1 MRDQTIIVSKPEIS
15 TSGFDS
21 LGVPTHRA
29 ATIVFAS
36 TAEYENRS
44 SRGHQGYSYGLYGT
58 PTTRALEHRITLLE
72 NGVRTF
78 LTPSGQAS
86 NALALLSLLEA
97 GDRILICDNVYP
109 AVRDFAERDLKRFGI
124 RVDYYDP
131 LRLDELEGKLDP
143 TVKIVWC
150 ESPGSTTMEVAD
162 LPELA
167 RLAHAVGAIV
177 GCDNTWATPLYF
189 KPLDHGADIVTEAL
203 TKYFGGHSDVF
214 MGSLTVKNEALIQP
228 VRATLGRHG
237 IGVSPDD
244 ASMVLRGMETMSV
257 RICHSARVALDMAR
271 WLEGQP
277 CVEAVLF
284 PPLPSSPGHATWARD
299 FSGASGVF
307 SVVFKKGLAPHVG
320 RALDTLGTFVIG
332 ASWGGT
338 RSLVAPMKLGRDRSV
353 TAWPHDDLVLRFSV
367 GLEAEE
373 ELWADIERLAL
384 RLNGIAVAQP
394 AQGHTP

>member
-1 MRDQTIIVSKPEIS
+1 MQDQTVIVRKPEVS

-21 LGVPTHRA
+21 LGVPTYRA
-29 ATIVFAS
+29 STIVFAS

-44 SRGHQGYSYGLYGT
+44 DRGHQGYSYGLYGT

-86 NALALLSLLEA
+86 NALALLPFLQA
-97 GDRILICDNVYP
+97 GDRVLICDNVYP
-109 AVRDFAERDLKRFGI
+109 AVRDFAEHDLKKFGI

-131 LRLDELEGKLDP
+131 LRISDLEAKLDP
-143 TVKIVWC
+143 TVKVVWC

-162 LPELA
+162 LAEIA
-167 RLAHAVGAIV
+167 RLAHAAGAIV

-189 KPLDHGADIVTEAL
+189 KPLDHGADVVTEAL
-203 TKYFGGHSDVF
+203 TKFFGGHSDLF
-214 MGSLTVKNEALIQP
+214 MGSLTIKDEALIQP
-228 VRATLGRHG
+228 VRAMLGRYG

-257 RICHSARVALDMAR
+257 RMSHSARVALDMAR
-271 WLEGQP
+271 WFQEQP
-277 CVEAVLF
+277 CVEAVLY
-284 PPLPSSPGHATWARD
+284 PPLPGSPGHTAWARD

-307 SVVFKKGLAPHVG
+307 SVVFKKGLASHVG
-320 RALDTLGTFVIG
+320 GVLDTLGTFAIG

-338 RSLVAPMKLGRDRSV
+338 RSLVAPMKLGRNRSV
-353 TAWPHDDLVLRFSV
+353 TTWPHDDLALRFSI

-373 ELWADIERLAL
+373 DLWTDLEHLAL
-384 RLNGIAVAQP
+384 QLNGIMAA
-394 AQGHTP
+394 